1 MGFRITTN
9 MMMNTY
15 RHNLMGSTNKLADAR
30 DMVLTQRTFNSYAD
44 DPAAAA
50 QAFRLRR
57 DYWSTSN
64 QYSSNDATYNKFH
77 VAWTNLKGIVNNL
90 IDANGRM
97 SAIGGVTGTAGESR
111 IALGK
116 VLDETADTIINAMNK
131 KLGDQFVFAGNYGLK
146 VHLEWKGEELYYR
159 GINVN
164 CGKVERPATAEPG
177 WANPKDEFGMPENM
191 PKEDDPTLT
200 ADQKEWIKYYKD
212 SSDKKKLDKMCDEE
226 MLLDLGMGMAEG
238 TDGKLKNGSAF
249 NSALAG
255 IKFVGY
261 GIDDSDEFGDPKN
274 VAMIMKRLGQ
284 VFSQW
289 SEDAKPQGYVPAPGT
304 NETPESLAA
313 EAERLM
319 TKLKLAQ
326 ESITEKYVEL
336 DANSSFLKTNG
347 SRLQDQAVNL
357 NEQILNVEQ
366 VDLADAITNFSWE
379 QYCYNSALKIGNQ
392 LLSQSLIDYMR

>member
-1 MGFRITTN
+1 M
-9 MMMNTY
+9 
-15 RHNLMGSTNKLADAR
+15 
-30 DMVLTQRTFNSYAD
+30 
-44 DPAAAA
+44 
-50 QAFRLRR
+50 
-57 DYWSTSN
+57 
-64 QYSSNDATYNKFH
+64 
-77 VAWTNLKGIVNNL
+77 
-90 IDANGRM
+90 
-97 SAIGGVTGTAGESR
+97 
-111 IALGK
+111 
-116 VLDETADTIINAMNK
+116 
-131 KLGDQFVFAGNYGLK
+131 
-146 VHLEWKGEELYYR
+146 
-159 GINVN
+159 
-164 CGKVERPATAEPG
+164 
-177 WANPKDEFGMPENM
+177 
-191 PKEDDPTLT
+191 
-200 ADQKEWIKYYKD
+200 
-212 SSDKKKLDKMCDEE
+212 
-226 MLLDLGMGMAEG
+226 
-238 TDGKLKNGSAF
+238 
-249 NSALAG
+249 
-255 IKFVGY
+255 GY

-289 SEDAKPQGYVPAPGT
+289 SEDATPQGYVPAPGT

-366 VDLADAITNFSWE
+366 VDLADAIINFSWE